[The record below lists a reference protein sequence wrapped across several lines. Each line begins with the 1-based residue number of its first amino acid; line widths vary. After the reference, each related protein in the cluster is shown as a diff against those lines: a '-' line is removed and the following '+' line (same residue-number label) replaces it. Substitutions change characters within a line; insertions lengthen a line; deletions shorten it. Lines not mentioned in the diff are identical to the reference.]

1 MQIAK
6 VSALF
11 LGVLFLSA
19 HPLHAQSQPPC
30 LEGRTKSGA
39 CIDATLGSLMRET
52 VRVHTQ
58 PRLSYSGHPI
68 APSSDRR
75 YDATRDWGQG
85 LWRETRGACVL
96 NFCP

>member
-1 MQIAK
+1 MRMLHASALASAILLLAAAP
-6 VSALF
+6 VSAQQQ
-11 LGVLFLSA
+11 G
-19 HPLHAQSQPPC
+19 PC
-30 LEGRTKSGA
+30 LEGRTASGA
-39 CIDATLGSLMRET
+39 CVDATMGSLMRET
-52 VRVHTQ
+52 IRVHTQ

-85 LWRETRGACVL
+85 LWRETRGPCVV